1 MLSKNVDFELSEL
14 SNGHYKDASSNDKD
28 AVVVASSVPEKY
40 LGTET
45 DHHDMRA
52 LGRTQ
57 VLRRNFKM
65 LGMVAF
71 ANSVKVMWETFLAVS
86 YLGLSV
92 GGRAAVFWGLI
103 YGAVAMTCIYVT
115 IAEMASIAPTAGGMV
130 LADLVL

>member
-71 ANSVKVMWETFLAVS
+71 ANSVMVMWETFLAVS

-115 IAEMASIAPTAGGMV
+115 IAEMASM
-130 LADLVL
+130 